1 MSAMLSPELR
11 TELIGKVC
19 ERLFKYPVDVVGGAL
34 SDHLKALEIFDYAA
48 EAQSIV
54 NQATTKANPVAEV
67 AVATATNTDADL
79 KARTFAE
86 ANKTPART
94 VSAEPKYLEPFDT
107 LGYLRLL
114 FEPGDWIDVK
124 IIHQTKTWTDVFGKT
139 HAETQDSFMA
149 LEDADAA
156 MLRSIP
162 ERQNEGWNI
171 YVGMNAFTPG
181 LRRRREKDV
190 KTIRSVYV
198 EFDENTQ
205 AGLDKIAADTEAELI
220 PQYDFVLHSSNGKAY
235 VIWLVTGF
243 DVPTQKAIN
252 KALQTRYGSDPQSV
266 DAARVLR
273 LPGTRNLKYDPNPI
287 VEILDEAAPHDRK
300 LPEDFKIEYVVP
312 KAVDRAAAPEK
323 VQIRMACYEE
333 ACDNAGVDAG
343 DLIAKDDASYSYIVE
358 CPNWEE
364 HTNKSKFDGSVWIS
378 PSGHISYRCWH
389 QHCSD
394 KDWSNFYRPWLEEQA
409 KENGFEGFL
418 KFGEASEIEQTS
430 GELAMRQPKTESP
443 VNAVKLVS
451 SLLFL
456 SPKQRAAL
464 NLPTNREEAL
474 NMVDR
479 AVYGDL
485 QNRGRFYNVGGL
497 GYFIETGRE
506 DKPVKIS
513 QTDPVCQNL
522 LEGFGLHA
530 GRTAKDGVGKFL
542 GVRSF
547 IDGEHVSQ
555 HISFHFDLKTRTAYY
570 AEGLGT
576 LLKVTKD
583 GIGRIKNGE
592 DGVLF
597 IYPENYEPWTFT
609 PVAGIEHSLIP
620 ANGSA
625 LYDAV
630 LKGLTFEDSVMTD
643 EQKCVL
649 LTVYLILLFLPG
661 LNKSKILLQMLG
673 PSGSGKSFFLEMIGR
688 LVLGPRF
695 STQPM
700 PPDPKEFE
708 NQVINSSFIA
718 YDNVNRIERA
728 VKDLLCQVAT
738 GLTVNRRELFT
749 TAGQVSFPALATVA
763 FSAIT
768 SPLNE
773 VEHAN
778 RSLVIQMKKR
788 PSGMFRSAVDLM
800 QELDGQRD
808 RLMSELVERVRMVL
822 VALDGQRNYRPNTN
836 VRLADVGTFLLRVSR
851 HEGWEPKAKEI
862 LTAWVGEQAA
872 SAMEDDDI
880 GQVMVE
886 ILRNPD
892 FKPTWLSSGEFKSL
906 LVSTGN
912 LKRVSM
918 DGWSTRSPKTLATIL
933 VRNMESYTARF
944 GLEQDFDRHTK
955 NRTFRLNP
963 SASLLAD
970 IRKAATTVAGLIEKP
985 SNMATFQ

>member
-1 MSAMLSPELR
+1 MMSAENIK
-11 TELIGKVC
+11 T
-19 ERLFKYPVDVVGGAL
+19 
-34 SDHLKALEIFDYAA
+34 A
-48 EAQSIV
+48 EAWLAIDESPNGRQTIENLV
-54 NQATTKANPVAEV
+54 NFRDVLRQE
-67 AVATATNTDADL
+67 
-79 KARTFAE
+79 AE
-86 ANKTPART
+86 AIVPMLLQKRATEKPIQEAPGAPVGVAIADAPEWEAPAHEEVGLAT
-94 VSAEPKYLEPFDT
+94 IDPQQLMLDSKDM
-107 LGYLRLL
+107 LGYMRLL
-114 FEPGDWIDVK
+114 FEPGDWVNIQL
-124 IIHQTKTWTDVFGKT
+124 IHQTETYVDKSGSERAK
-139 HAETQDSFMA
+139 TQDNYTT
-149 LEDADAA
+149 LEDALLPSTVKSAA
-156 MLRSIP
+156 QM
-162 ERQNEGWNI
+162 QDEGWNVYI
-171 YVGMNAFTPG
+171 AMNAFTPG
-181 LRRRREKDV
+181 LNRRREKDIKDV
-190 KTIRSVYV
+190 RTAYI
-198 EFDENTQ
+198 EFDENG
-205 AGLDKIAADTEAELI
+205 AEGLSKIENDIDAEII
-220 PQYDFVLHSSNGKAY
+220 PAFDFVLESSPGKFY
-235 VIWLVTGF
+235 VIWRVKDFT
-243 DVPTQKAIN
+243 VQQQKDLN
-252 KALQTRYGSDPQSV
+252 KALQMRYGSDPQSV

-273 LPGTRNLKYDPNPI
+273 LPGTRNLKPKYNPTPV
-287 VEILDEAAPHDRK
+287 VEIFNESVPHYERYT
-300 LPEDFKIEYVVP
+300 PADFK
-312 KAVDRAAAPEK
+312 VDVMVKQPVNRAAAPEK
-323 VQIRMACYEE
+323 VQLRMTLYEE
-333 ACDNAGVDAG
+333 ACENAGVDAG
-343 DLIAKDDASYSYIVE
+343 DLTAKDDGSYSYTVA
-358 CPNWEE
+358 CPNFEQ
-364 HTNKSKFDGSVWIS
+364 HTTGGKFDASVWIS
-378 PSGHISYRCWH
+378 PSGAISFGCFH
-389 QHCSD
+389 SHCD
-394 KDWSNFYRPWLEEQA
+394 GKDWKTYYRPWLEEQA

-430 GELAMRQPKTESP
+430 GELAMTQSKTETP
-443 VNAVKLVS
+443 VDVVRLVS

-456 SPKQRAAL
+456 SPRQRTAL

-497 GYFIETGRE
+497 GYFIEAGRE
-506 DKPVKIS
+506 DSPIKIS

-547 IDGEHVSQ
+547 MDGEHVSQ
-555 HISFHFDLKTRTAYY
+555 HISFHFDPKTRTAYY

-583 GIGRIKNGE
+583 GVTRIKNGE
-592 DGVLF
+592 NGVLF
-597 IYPENYEPWTFT
+597 IYPENYEPWTFVT
-609 PVAGIEHSLIP
+609 VSGIEHSLIP
-620 ANGSA
+620 AEGSK
-625 LYDAV
+625 LYEAV

-643 EQKCVL
+643 EQKCIL

-688 LVLGPRF
+688 LVLGPKF

-700 PPDPKEFE
+700 PQDPKEFE

-763 FSAIT
+763 FSGIT

-788 PSGMFRSAVDLM
+788 PDGTFRSAVDLM
-800 QELDGQRD
+800 AELDSQRD
-808 RLMSELVERVRMVL
+808 QLMSELVERVRMVL
-822 VALDGQRNYRPNTN
+822 VALDAQRNYRPSTN

-851 HEGWEPKAKEI
+851 HEGWEPKAKEM

-880 GQVMVE
+880 GQVMAEV
-886 ILRNPD
+886 LRNPN
-892 FKPTWLSSGEFKSL
+892 FTPTWLSSGEFKSL

-918 DGWSTRSPKTLATIL
+918 DSWSTRSPKTLATIL
-933 VRNMESYTARF
+933 VRNMESYAARF

-963 SASLLAD
+963 SVNLLGD
-970 IRKAATTVAGLIEKP
+970 IRKAAITVADLVEKP
-985 SNMATFQ
+985 SNTVSFG